1 MAVDFRDILVTLILK
16 KEPTVEQKEA
26 LADDAENEY
35 AKVISQLNSE
45 GTWISLVKV
54 ASNKLYGSEFKYVTN
69 RLDIPR
75 GYSYDKS
82 FLKSYGELLAAYNPN
97 VFNEIASGGSLGAD
111 SSIIKKFYDWIQSN
125 IFEKIKDISKA
136 KLAITRENWEEIVI
150 KNWPRKARYDY
161 KVGRVEW
168 EFEEAEREKQAK
180 NILDNAKNKNKDQI
194 DKLYFDFLQSIKTET
209 ITDSATPPNSTV
221 NFYFGDAASSPYGD
235 EVFSYSNNLEKSANK
250 YYEGLSFLT
259 PGSDGI
265 SVAKT
270 SGVSESLFYT
280 DIGDWAGMKNMIAF
294 RGTSLETDTGQTAEE
309 IQAQVADNAPPP
321 SDKEEETD
329 YNIEEMYQYIDQC
342 VLLSK
347 IKDIADA
354 KDAAEQTKKYPYNLT
369 TIKLKSDQPELILNR
384 LLMPN
389 NMTAYFN
396 ASEAP
401 PSQGSVYKVGKT
413 NNATSG
419 YAKMPF
425 DKMFEDVSV
434 EINLKGSNPSTARA
448 DMTSKITA
456 QSETFATLM
465 DKEYST
471 QIFSLLERPGF
482 VANSTGFNRWYRNQ
496 YHPNYYK
503 KSIIFKIPQYE
514 NVPKKGFYKS
524 VKISNTFTYYGF
536 DTTLIDHT
544 LDNDEETGKLSMT
557 IDSMAYSESLMNLP
571 YLDALGSKAVLDERR
586 FNESLIEQA
595 VESGCNEDTIKELKR
610 TVKEKNKSITRG
622 AKVRILNRLAE
633 LNLLSTLEADM
644 KEIKKLYET
653 GIPANSKE
661 VKNKTKNISIWGG
674 SKDTTQEAPEDLDEA
689 TRTITFFTLS
699 DLIMVLSEMFYK
711 DPFSKSQ
718 KSVHSTI
725 ETDFDTEF
733 FPGFEPQFLTFDFN
747 FKQSGSPSN
756 TPPKQ
761 INIGDI
767 PIAVSYFSKFMNDQY
782 YSKEMSYVPIGVFLR
797 DIVEKAFTQLISE
810 VCFSDE
816 LENRIHFRVSYFKGQ
831 NTKNTGIVKTR
842 TAIYGSSNN
851 EIRNKFISKQVS
863 KVPYKNGIKDTELAS
878 ATPLFSYGQHGNNLN
893 ISEESLTDFV
903 VIQAFTQTFT
913 SKNIKDEI
921 SDVYE
926 GPNGTV
932 KLDGTIPVIRTK
944 AGQNN
949 DTKKSIVKS
958 MKWKKVE
965 GKYLRE
971 QRMFMSN
978 NDAFLAIGN
987 VYNVDISFQTMA
999 PWFVPGQ
1006 YIVVEPYTGD
1016 DSRWYN
1022 KESNGYKLGMSGLYV
1037 IITANHKFDGK
1048 DHDGTTTLNCQWVSS
1063 ALDDGITRRG
1073 KGSNKIDNPDTTE
1086 LCKEFASLDDQ
1097 IIYQNLTKAQIQ
1109 ARLDKARTADTTSG
1123 ATQTTKVVTT
1133 KEPAG
1138 TVIDL
1143 DTEES
1148 SGYYLKWLNN
1158 RMTPGTIMTLNVGER
1173 NIASHD
1179 ASPQTVPLI
1188 QIISKNNA
1196 VDKTNTSEN
1205 LYTKYK
1211 MENITFQ
1218 FEQKGPPEQKDGKW
1232 KWGRGDNTRFILY
1245 KDQKGSWQI
1254 KKLL

>member
-1 MAVDFRDILVTLILK
+1 MAVEWWRLIKKIAKKQYQFITQDELVALGKDSPSFTKLSAQISSENSWSWLLA
-16 KEPTVEQKEA
+16 EA
-26 LADDAENEY
+26 GGPGAA
-35 AKVISQLNSE
+35 
-45 GTWISLVKV
+45 GTYTIFQTGGKRVPKDRS
-54 ASNKLYGSEFKYVTN
+54 LYGSWEIVKTNFLDSNLTSKVKNIHEYVS
-69 RLDIPR
+69 
-75 GYSYDKS
+75 G
-82 FLKSYGELLAAYNPN
+82 
-97 VFNEIASGGSLGAD
+97 VFDTAD
-111 SSIIKKFYDWIQSN
+111 GL
-125 IFEKIKDISKA
+125 SKA
-136 KLAITRENWEEIVI
+136 RTAITREQWEEIVI
-150 KNWPRKARYDY
+150 KYWPLSVHHEYFSS
-161 KVGRVEW
+161 VVEW
-168 EFEEAEREKQAK
+168 NLETETLEAQAK
-180 NILDNAKNKNKDQI
+180 NILDHAKQKDKEEI
-194 DKLYFDFLQSIKTET
+194 DKLYVKFLESVSTKTVGGDVIFGFNNFSQKGVYEDANEKIKFQIIE
-209 ITDSATPPNSTV
+209 
-221 NFYFGDAASSPYGD
+221 
-235 EVFSYSNNLEKSANK
+235 ENNLELATEKLYAYKAYN
-250 YYEGLSFLT
+250 T
-259 PGSDGI
+259 P
-265 SVAKT
+265 
-270 SGVSESLFYT
+270 LLPNQT
-280 DIGDWAGMKNMIAF
+280 DIELEYIEIGYYAGLDNYGLAIIGDV
-294 RGTSLETDTGQTAEE
+294 GQTAEE

-354 KDAAEQTKKYPYNLT
+354 KDTAEQTKKYPYNLT

-425 DKMFEDVSV
+425 GKMFENVSV

-465 DKEYST
+465 DTTYST

-503 KSIIFKIPQYE
+503 KSIIFKIPQYQ
-514 NVPKKGFYKS
+514 NVAKKGFYKS
-524 VKISNTFTYYGF
+524 VQTPNTFTYYGF

-610 TVKEKNKSITRG
+610 TVKEKNKGITRG

-633 LNLLSTLEADM
+633 LNLLSTLKADM
-644 KEIKKLYET
+644 EEIKKLYET
-653 GIPANSKE
+653 GIPANSKD
-661 VKNKTKNISIWGG
+661 VKKKTKSISIWGG
-674 SKDTTQEAPEDLDEA
+674 SKDTTQEAPEDLDEE

-711 DPFSKSQ
+711 DPFNKNP
-718 KSVHSTI
+718 KSVHSTV
-725 ETDFDTEF
+725 ETVFDTEF

-756 TPPKQ
+756 TPPEQ

-831 NTKNTGIVKTR
+831 NYKVVKTR
-842 TAIYGSSNN
+842 TATYGGGN
-851 EIRNKFISKQVS
+851 EIRNKFISKQVKDS
-863 KVPYKNGIKDTELAS
+863 SGKYKNGIKDTELAS
-878 ATPLFSYGQHGNNLN
+878 TTPLFSYGQHGNNLN
-893 ISEESLTDFV
+893 ISEESLTDYV

-926 GPNGTV
+926 GPDSTV

-944 AGQNN
+944 ANEN
-949 DTKKSIVKS
+949 DNTKASIVNS

-987 VYNVDISFQTMA
+987 VYNVDISFSTLA

-1006 YIVVEPYTGD
+1006 YIIVEPYTGD
-1016 DSRWYN
+1016 QKRWYN
-1022 KESNGYKLGMSGLYV
+1022 KDSIGYKLGMSGLYV

-1048 DHDGTTTLNCQWVSS
+1048 DHDGSTTLNCQWVNS

-1086 LCKEFASLDDQ
+1086 LCKEFAALDDQ
-1097 IIYQNLTKAQIQ
+1097 IIYQNLTKDQIQ
-1109 ARLDKARTADTTSG
+1109 ARLDTARAADTASG
-1123 ATQTTKVVTT
+1123 ATQATKVVTT
-1133 KEPAG
+1133 KEPDG

-1143 DTEES
+1143 DTQQT
-1148 SGYYLKWLNN
+1148 SGYYLKWLNS
-1158 RMTPGTIMTLNVGER
+1158 RMTPDTIMALNVGED
-1173 NIASHD
+1173 NINLHT
-1179 ASPQTVPLI
+1179 ASPQTIPLI
-1188 QIISKNNA
+1188 KIISKNNA

-1218 FEQKGPPEQKDGKW
+1218 IQQKGPPEQKDGKW
-1232 KWGRGDNTRFILY
+1232 KWKRGDNTQIILY

-1254 KKLL
+1254 KKL